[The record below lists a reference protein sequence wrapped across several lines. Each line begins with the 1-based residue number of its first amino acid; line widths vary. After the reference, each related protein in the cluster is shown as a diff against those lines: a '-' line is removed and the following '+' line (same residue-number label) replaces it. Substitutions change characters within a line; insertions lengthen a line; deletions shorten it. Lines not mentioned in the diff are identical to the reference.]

1 MIVRIYEG
9 FLFIYLL
16 YFYFILFYFVLVLFS
31 ILFLFYLFAYYF
43 LAILVQIRLSVA
55 LRYHSRKQIPH
66 NVAKRRHAD
75 KFTPLKRYIYKRLI

>member
-1 MIVRIYEG
+1 MRVFY
-9 FLFIYLL
+9 LFIYSIFILSYFIL
-16 YFYFILFYFVLVLFS
+16 FWFYFLFYFYFI
-31 ILFLFYLFAYYF
+31 YLPIYF
-43 LAILVQIRLSVA
+43 LAVLVQIRLSVA